1 MVSYTPTSN
10 AGQPLR
16 LAICGGGASAILLL
30 AALKERVSRP
40 IAVTIIEPREQLG
53 AGVAYSTACP
63 AHLLNTRACNM
74 SVNADPEDFLEWLRS
89 ERRRRGFNWGAED
102 FAARQDFGAY
112 LRARLAQIRGP
123 NIHQRWL
130 RSVAVRVV
138 ARGHGW
144 EVVPAQG
151 EPVFADIVVLATG
164 NEAPRTI
171 GADLAPQVQARIL
184 NNPWQEDRKNEIASA
199 ASVLIA
205 GTGLTAVDVVV
216 ELLER
221 RHVGPIFAFSRHGL
235 LPRAHGAVAAVAED
249 FRSAFPASLRAI
261 VKRMRE
267 LSVDDP
273 RGERWRGVMTEL
285 RSMAPALWTA
295 WDLPER
301 RRFVRH
307 VRPFW
312 DVHRH
317 RLAPSVH
324 ADLSRAILC
333 GQLQIVRGRLAALEH
348 EVVRDCLR
356 ATVRCAH
363 GQRLLEG
370 AVLINCTGPET
381 HPLKVANRLLRS
393 LIADGVARPDA
404 LQLGLATDQHSRV
417 IAREGTVQRTLYALG
432 TLARGSQWELT
443 AVPEIR
449 AQAQQVARAIELA
462 SAARSLEK
470 TRARMLSQAGASLTL

>member
-1 MVSYTPTSN
+1 MVSYKPTSN

-16 LAICGGGASAILLL
+16 LVICAGGASAILLL

-74 SVNADPEDFLEWLRS
+74 SVNVDPEDFA
-89 ERRRRGFNWGAED
+89 G
-102 FAARQDFGAY
+102 RQHFGAY
-112 LRARLAQIRGP
+112 LRARLAQIRCAP

-130 RSVAVRVV
+130 RSAAVSLA

-144 EVVPAQG
+144 EVVPAHG

-171 GADLAPQVQARIL
+171 GADLAPQVKARIL
-184 NNPWQEDRKNEIASA
+184 NNPWQEDRKKEIASA

-235 LPRAHGAVAAVAED
+235 LPRAHGAVVAVPED
-249 FRSAFPASLRAI
+249 CRSAFPASLCAI
-261 VKRMRE
+261 VKRVRE

-285 RSMAPALWTA
+285 RSLAPALWTA

-301 RRFVRH
+301 RRFLRR

-324 ADLSRAILC
+324 ANLSRAIVR
-333 GQLQIVRGRLAALEH
+333 GQLRIVRGRLAALEH
-348 EVVRDCLR
+348 DVARDCLR
-356 ATVRCAH
+356 ATVRYAH

-417 IAREGTVQRTLYALG
+417 VSREGTVQRSLYALG
-432 TLARGSQWELT
+432 TLARGRQWELT

-449 AQAQQVARAIELA
+449 AQAQQLAREIELA

-470 TRARMLSQAGASLTL
+470 TSARMLSDAGASVTL